1 MVTKT
6 HEIFG
11 RNMNGKSNKTIS
23 IPQILVVEDEP
34 DHARFTEYV
43 LRKKGYA
50 VAVTSSAASAVDL
63 AKNQD
68 FDVILLDVMLP
79 DGNGIDVC
87 EKIRQVERLKN
98 VPIMMLTA
106 KSDIRD
112 KIKSFQ
118 AGADD
123 YIVKPFQLEELLAR
137 VELMLRTKELRESEE
152 RYRDLVENLQDLV
165 FMVTP
170 GGTIRGVN
178 RKTEESLGIPRSKL
192 IGKRIVGLVHPD
204 YVDNLT
210 QILSKVQEG
219 AVVTNAYLKLVTP
232 HRALI
237 PVNISAFGMRVGDH
251 LTQIR
256 LTMRDVTEQERL
268 EAEIQ
273 HYTHL
278 LEEKVADKT
287 RQLNATQQKLIIS
300 EKTASLGQLAAGVAH
315 ELRNPLNI
323 IGTSIYYLS
332 KVIDPENQNV
342 RDHLEI
348 IQSEIERAQRI
359 VTNLLNFS
367 RKSPDDR
374 ESADINQI
382 LKNLMTLIEKD
393 LRHSDIEIQM
403 NLKPVPYCL
412 ANIDDLKQI
421 FLNLIINAKEAMVN
435 GGTLSISTD
444 YSPGGWILVEISD
457 TGAGIPPEIQNKIF
471 DPFFTTKS
479 ETNGT
484 GLGLSIVQSGVRRN
498 RGEIDFDSEPGKGT
512 TFILKFP
519 VK

>member
-1 MVTKT
+1 MNEKSK
-6 HEIFG
+6 IA
-11 RNMNGKSNKTIS
+11 RNA
-23 IPQILVVEDEP
+23 PHILVVEDEP
-34 DHARFTEYV
+34 DHARFAEYV
-43 LRKKGYA
+43 LRKRGYD
-50 VAVTSSAASAVDL
+50 VAVTSSATAAVDL
-63 AKNQD
+63 AQHKS
-68 FDVILLDVMLP
+68 FDVILMDVMLP

-87 EKIRQVERLKN
+87 EKIRENQNLKN

-106 KSDIRD
+106 KSDVKD

-165 FMVTP
+165 FMVSLS
-170 GGTIRGVN
+170 GVIRGVN
-178 RKTEESLGIPRSKL
+178 RKTEESVGIPRKKL
-192 IGKRIVGLVHPD
+192 IGKQLIGLVHPD
-204 YVDNLT
+204 YADSLNE
-210 QILSKVQEG
+210 ILSEVQKG
-219 AVVTNAYLKLVTP
+219 KIVTNGYLKLVTP
-232 HRALI
+232 QRMLI
-237 PVNISAFGMRVGDH
+237 PVHVSAFGMRVGEQ

-256 LTMRDVTEQERL
+256 LTMRDITEQERL

-359 VTNLLNFS
+359 VTNLLDFS
-367 RKSPDDR
+367 RKSPEER
-374 ESADINQI
+374 ESADVNQI
-382 LKNLMTLIEKD
+382 LRNLLTLIEKD
-393 LRHSDIEIQM
+393 LRNSDIEIQM
-403 NLKPVPYCL
+403 DLKPVPYCL

-421 FLNLIINAKEAMVN
+421 FLNLIINAKEAMMN

-444 YSPGGWILVEISD
+444 YSPGGWVLVEISD
-457 TGAGIPPEIQNKIF
+457 TGSGIPPEIQNKIF

-479 ETNGT
+479 DMNGT
-484 GLGLSIVQSGVRRN
+484 GLGLSIVQSGIRRN
-498 RGEIDFDSEPGKGT
+498 RGEIDFDSEPGEGT